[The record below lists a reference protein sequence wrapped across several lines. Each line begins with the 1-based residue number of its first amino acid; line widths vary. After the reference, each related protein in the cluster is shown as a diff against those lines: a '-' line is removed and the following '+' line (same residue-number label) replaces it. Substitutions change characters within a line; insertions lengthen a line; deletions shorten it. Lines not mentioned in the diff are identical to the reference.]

1 VVDTEIEVY
10 DRVRVTGT
18 QREIAAILPEMY
30 SPEETL
36 RELKGP
42 VGKAGKKVWHGT
54 VQILAQSVTHLG
66 TEHTA

>member
-1 VVDTEIEVY
+1 MVETEIAVY

-30 SPEETL
+30 SPEDTL
-36 RELKGP
+36 IELEGP
-42 VGKAGKKVWHGT
+42 AGKVGKKVWHGT
-54 VQILAQSVTHLG
+54 VQILAQSVTHRD